1 MAQRLVK
8 QDVWI
13 QTTRQG
19 DFHAKKYATSYWAA
33 ASIDVNSPV
42 MPVSVLLVKC
52 KKCNRATVDVM
63 SELLVVAV
71 ASRYNCVVIS
81 AITAVPKSAMR
92 KYTWIDFLQCMRY

>member
-1 MAQRLVK
+1 
-8 QDVWI
+8 
-13 QTTRQG
+13 
-19 DFHAKKYATSYWAA
+19 
-33 ASIDVNSPV
+33 